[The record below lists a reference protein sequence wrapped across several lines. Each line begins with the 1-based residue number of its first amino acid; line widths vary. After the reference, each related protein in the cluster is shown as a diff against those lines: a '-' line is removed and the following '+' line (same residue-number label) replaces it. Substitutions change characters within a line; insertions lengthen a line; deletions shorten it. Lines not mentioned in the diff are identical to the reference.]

1 MLGIKLGE
9 EETLT
14 IKIVGLIGTA
24 IGIGLNLTPGVLFYE
39 LCKGKR
45 KYTEIPEMMF
55 VSSVLCTTLNLGYS
69 IDIQAPTMLLSNIIC
84 TSLSVFYASLY
95 LFYYS
100 EKKINIFIL
109 YLFMALNI
117 TLEILYLSTQFFID
131 LGIDKEFKQGSNA
144 DRIIGGLNMFITV
157 INAAAP
163 GQKILEVIKT
173 GNIKLIPIV
182 TTLFQCACST
192 FWFFY
197 GLFMDIYATYIP
209 NALGILLTGIQ
220 IGVYYFFYCK
230 YGGVDLSENNDD
242 NLEKENDNNIENL
255 ISRESQVNDD

>member
-9 EETLT
+9 EETLAT
-14 IKIVGLIGTA
+14 KIVGGIGTA

-55 VSSVLCTTLNLGYS
+55 VSSVLCATLNLGFS
-69 IDIQAPTMLLSNIIC
+69 IDVQASTMILSSIIC

-131 LGIDKEFKQGSNA
+131 LGIDKEFKRNSYA
-144 DRIIGGLNMFITV
+144 DKIIGGINIVLTV

-163 GQKILEVIKT
+163 GQKIVEVIKT
-173 GNIKLIPIV
+173 GKIKLIPIV
-182 TTLFQCACST
+182 TTIFQCACST

-197 GLFMDIYATYIP
+197 GIFINVYATYIP
-209 NALGILLTGIQ
+209 NGLGILLAGIQ
-220 IGVYYFFYCK
+220 IGIYYFFYCK
-230 YGGVDLSENNDD
+230 NGGIELSENNDD
-242 NLEKENDNNIENL
+242 DIENVNKNEKFVG
-255 ISRESQVNDD
+255 RESEITDD